1 MMQTNSSDKCYVYF
15 DKYLLAVI
23 NSVSASNIS
32 NSSIILTVNATAGEN
47 PMRSL

>member
-1 MMQTNSSDKCYVYF
+1 MQTNSSDKCYVYF
-15 DKYLLAVI
+15 DKHLLAVI